1 MQAKSIAAQLVKKVS
16 EDLEAQYQR
25 KAVELKES
33 VVQLADR
40 EEIAQKMLKDAQ
52 QREKSLLASLGSV
65 NSFAYILSCL
75 M

>member
-33 VVQLADR
+33 VVQLAER

-65 NSFAYILSCL
+65 NSFACILRAV
-75 M
+75 